1 MTDEFGA
8 TPHARGNAGATV
20 GVVGAGVI
28 GLSVAWRLGNAGYAV
43 TVLDPHPGR
52 GGSWAAGGMLAP
64 VTEAWPGEEASL
76 RLGEESLRRWPEF
89 ARRLTAAGGDPE
101 LRTAG
106 TLVAAMDQGDLDS
119 LAVLSDYLGSLGR
132 AATMLSRRDTRQYEP
147 ALDPVVRGGLLVPG
161 DLAVD
166 NRRLLAALRNA
177 CRALGVR
184 FVGQEAL
191 QVEHDTVRTTAA
203 THHYHHVVLAAGAHS
218 CMLHRTLRHAVRPMK
233 GEILRVRA
241 RSASLA
247 APERT
252 LRAVAAGRSVYLV
265 PRSGGTVVVGATQY
279 EAAFDQVV
287 TAGGVRRLLESAERV
302 FPGISEYEL
311 VETAAG
317 LRATSN
323 DNLPIIGAL
332 PDGVIAAT
340 GHHRNGLL
348 LAPVTA
354 DAVVDLLRGTE
365 PPGETRA
372 ASPDRL
378 SEDEVR

>member
-8 TPHARGNAGATV
+8 TPHGTGHTGVTV

-89 ARRLTAAGGDPE
+89 ARGLSAAGGDPE
-101 LRTAG
+101 LRTEG
-106 TLVAAMDQGDLDS
+106 TLVVAVDQGDLDS
-119 LAVLSDYLGSLGR
+119 LAVLGDYLGSLGR
-132 AATMLSRRDTRQYEP
+132 KAAMLSRRDTRYYEP

-184 FVGQEAL
+184 FVERKAL
-191 QVEHDTVRTTAA
+191 QVEHDTVRTTSA

-218 CMLHRTLRHAVRPMK
+218 CMLHRTLRHTVRPVK

-241 RSASLA
+241 RSTSLA

-252 LRAVAAGRSVYLV
+252 LRAVAAGRPVYLV

-279 EAAFDQVV
+279 EAGFDQIV

-354 DAVVDLLRGTE
+354 DAVVNLLRGTE
-365 PPGETRA
+365 LPAETRA
-372 ASPDRL
+372 ASPARL